1 MSFYVTLPSDS
12 SQHFFPDN
20 KVSNYV
26 TQLPSPIALQGE
38 WEVSLAEII
47 YPHTWHN
54 VNNTN
59 NLFGFDLGDGKF
71 TSRRIPPGCYETVP
85 DILRAMNLN
94 SFRDKIQFMFN
105 SSTKKVKVK
114 AENTAKV
121 VFEKGLCNLL
131 GFEPQVIEG
140 IVESPHFADPHAAFP
155 FFLYLYGY
163 SVPSNCWKRAG
174 SSFKNS
180 NCWRK

>member
-12 SQHFFPDN
+12 SHHFFPDN

-38 WEVSLAEII
+38 WEVAVAEII
-47 YPHTWHN
+47 YPLTWHN
-54 VNNTN
+54 VNNTK
-59 NLFGFDLGDGKF
+59 NLFGFDLGNGKF

-85 DILRAMNLN
+85 DILRAMN
-94 SFRDKIQFMFN
+94 SFRNKIQFMFN

-114 AENTAKV
+114 TENTAKV

-140 IVESPHFADPHAAFP
+140 IVESPNFADPHVAFP
-155 FFLYLYGY
+155 FFIF
-163 SVPSNCWKRAG
+163 VRI
-174 SSFKNS
+174 
-180 NCWRK
+180 